1 MYFHRIPCARIR
13 TLQQCNSSRRDT
25 CRPTKGN
32 LDQQGRA
39 GLYVND
45 SQPLTKDGVQCCTQV
60 LALKMRG
67 CPLNERYGDN
77 STGTAA
83 RLPARASAVGNLQ
96 TRFKSMLAEYER
108 ITGFR
113 ETNPNA
119 VFSPSPFGL
128 WAAVS
133 ALREAVENTASEGL
147 RFVHEARVVL
157 MSEMGIFRQ
166 SSL

>member
-1 MYFHRIPCARIR
+1 
-13 TLQQCNSSRRDT
+13 
-25 CRPTKGN
+25 
-32 LDQQGRA
+32 
-39 GLYVND
+39 VND

-83 RLPARASAVGNLQ
+83 RLPARASKIESSMKLLWCWRCKAEMPMLDDDEYSQVMSFLPSAVGNLQ

-119 VFSPSPFGL
+119 VFHHRLSDYGPPCQHCGKP
-128 WAAVS
+128 
-133 ALREAVENTASEGL
+133 LRTPQ
-147 RFVHEARVVL
+147 ARVCGSCMKPV
-157 MSEMGIFRQ
+157 SC
-166 SSL
+166 